1 MKILN
6 FGSINKDFFYSVN
19 DFVKPGETISSIRYN
34 VKIGGKGLNQS
45 VGISKAGQK
54 IYHAGIIN
62 KDDTFILDKLKKWN
76 INCEN
81 ILLSNN
87 PTGHA
92 IIQVDKK
99 GENSIII
106 HGGANH
112 DVDIKFIKSVLSK
125 FDSGDILVLQN
136 EINNIKEIIDRAH
149 HKKMKIVFN
158 PAPFNNEIL
167 SYDLNKISTLIL
179 NQTEGEALSKEKK
192 PDGILKVLNSKFNNT
207 EIILTLGEK
216 GSLYSFKD
224 ELLKIKA
231 HKLDT
236 VDTTGAGDTFIG
248 YYVAGIASEKSKK
261 DNLNRASEAAAIAT
275 TKLGGAESIPRIN

>member
-92 IIQVDKK
+92 IIQVDNK

-224 ELLKIKA
+224 ELVKIKA

-248 YYVAGIASEKSKK
+248 YYVAGIASKINKK

>member
-1 MKILN
+1 MKVLN
-6 FGSINKDFFYSVN
+6 FGSINKDFIYSVN
-19 DFVKPGETISSIRYN
+19 DFVNPGETISSIKYN
-34 VKIGGKGLNQS
+34 IKIGGKGLNQS
-45 VGISKAGQK
+45 VAISKAGQK

-62 KDDTFILDKLKKWN
+62 IDDTFILDKLKKWN
-76 INCEN
+76 VNCEN
-81 ILLSNN
+81 ILIGDN

-106 HGGANH
+106 HGGAND
-112 DVDIKFIKSVLSK
+112 DVDIKFIESVLSK
-125 FDSGDILVLQN
+125 FNSGDILVLQN
-136 EINNIKEIIDRAH
+136 EINNIKEIIKRAH

-158 PAPFNNEIL
+158 PAPFNKKIL

-192 PDGILKVLNSKFNNT
+192 PDNILKVLNSKFKNT

-216 GSLYSFKD
+216 GSIYSFKD
-224 ELLKIKA
+224 QLFKIEA
-231 HKLDT
+231 HRADT

-248 YYVAGIASEKSKK
+248 YYVAGLISGMNKK
-261 DNLNRASEAAAIAT
+261 ENLNRASEAAAIAT
-275 TKLGGAESIPRIN
+275 TKIGGAESIPKIN

>member
-34 VKIGGKGLNQS
+34 IKIGGKGLNQS

-92 IIQVDKK
+92 IIQVDNK
-99 GENSIII
+99 GENSIIV

-224 ELLKIKA
+224 ELVKIKA

-248 YYVAGIASEKSKK
+248 YYVAGIASKKSKK

>member
-1 MKILN
+1 MKVLN
-6 FGSINKDFFYSVN
+6 FGSINKDFIYSVN

-45 VGISKAGQK
+45 VAISKAGQK

-62 KDDTFILDKLKKWN
+62 KEDTFILEKLKKWN

-81 ILLSNN
+81 ILLRDN

-99 GENSIII
+99 GENSIIVY
-106 HGGANH
+106 GGAN
-112 DVDIKFIKSVLSK
+112 DDIDIKFIESVLSK
-125 FDSGDILVLQN
+125 FNSGDILVLQN
-136 EINNIKEIIDRAH
+136 EINNIKEIIKRAH

-158 PAPFNNEIL
+158 PAPFDKEIL

-179 NQTEGEALSKEKK
+179 NQTEGEALSKEKNS
-192 PDGILKVLNSKFNNT
+192 DNILKVLNSKFKNT

-224 ELLKIKA
+224 QLLKIQA
-231 HKLDT
+231 HRADT

-248 YYVAGIASEKSKK
+248 YYVAGLISGMNKRE
-261 DNLNRASEAAAIAT
+261 NLNRASEAAAIAT
-275 TKLGGAESIPRIN
+275 TKIGGAESIPRIN

>member
-92 IIQVDKK
+92 IIQVDNK

-248 YYVAGIASEKSKK
+248 YYVAGIASKKSKK

>member
-34 VKIGGKGLNQS
+34 IKIGGKGLNQS

-192 PDGILKVLNSKFNNT
+192 LDGILKVLNSKFNNT

-216 GSLYSFKD
+216 GSLYSFKN

-248 YYVAGIASEKSKK
+248 YYVAGIASKMNTK

-275 TKLGGAESIPRIN
+275 TKLGAAESIPRIN

>member
-34 VKIGGKGLNQS
+34 IKIGGKGLNQS

-112 DVDIKFIKSVLSK
+112 DINIKFIKSVLSK

-136 EINNIKEIIDRAH
+136 EINNLKEIIDRAH

-192 PDGILKVLNSKFNNT
+192 LDGILKVLNSKFNNT

-248 YYVAGIASEKSKK
+248 YYVAGIASKMNTK

-275 TKLGGAESIPRIN
+275 TKLGAAESIPRIN

>member
-92 IIQVDKK
+92 IIQIDKE

-248 YYVAGIASEKSKK
+248 YYVAGIASKKSKK

>member
-1 MKILN
+1 MKVLN
-6 FGSINKDFFYSVN
+6 FGSINKDLIYSVN
-19 DFVKPGETISSIRYN
+19 DFVNPGETISSIKYN
-34 VKIGGKGLNQS
+34 IKIGGKGLNQS
-45 VGISKAGQK
+45 VAISKAGQK

-62 KDDTFILDKLKKWN
+62 IDDTFILDKLKKWN
-76 INCEN
+76 VNCEN
-81 ILLSNN
+81 ILIGDN

-106 HGGANH
+106 HGGAND
-112 DVDIKFIKSVLSK
+112 DVDIKFIESVLSK
-125 FDSGDILVLQN
+125 FNSGDILVLQN
-136 EINNIKEIIDRAH
+136 EINNIKEIIKRAH

-158 PAPFNNEIL
+158 PAPFNKKIL

-192 PDGILKVLNSKFNNT
+192 PDNILKVLNSKFKNT

-216 GSLYSFKD
+216 GSIYSFKD
-224 ELLKIKA
+224 QLFKIEA
-231 HKLDT
+231 HRADT

-248 YYVAGIASEKSKK
+248 YYVAGLISGMNKK
-261 DNLNRASEAAAIAT
+261 ENLNRASEAAAIAT
-275 TKLGGAESIPRIN
+275 TKIGGAESIPRLN

>member
-1 MKILN
+1 M
-6 FGSINKDFFYSVN
+6 
-19 DFVKPGETISSIRYN
+19 
-34 VKIGGKGLNQS
+34 
-45 VGISKAGQK
+45 
-54 IYHAGIIN
+54 
-62 KDDTFILDKLKKWN
+62 LKKWN

-112 DVDIKFIKSVLSK
+112 DINIKFIKSVLSK

-136 EINNIKEIIDRAH
+136 EINNLKEIIDRAH

-158 PAPFNNEIL
+158 PAPFNNEIF

-192 PDGILKVLNSKFNNT
+192 HDGILKVLNSKFNNT

-236 VDTTGAGDTFIG
+236 VDSTGAGDTFIG
-248 YYVAGIASEKSKK
+248 YYVAGIASKMNKK
-261 DNLNRASEAAAIAT
+261 DNLKRASKAAAIAT

>member
-34 VKIGGKGLNQS
+34 IKIGGKGLNQS

-136 EINNIKEIIDRAH
+136 EINNLKEIIDRAH

-192 PDGILKVLNSKFNNT
+192 LDGILKVLNSKFNNT

-248 YYVAGIASEKSKK
+248 YYVAGIASKMNTK

-275 TKLGGAESIPRIN
+275 TKLGAAESIPRIN

>member
-1 MKILN
+1 MKVLN
-6 FGSINKDFFYSVN
+6 FGSINKDFIYSVN
-19 DFVKPGETISSIRYN
+19 DFVNPGETISSIKYN
-34 VKIGGKGLNQS
+34 IKIGGKGLNQS
-45 VGISKAGQK
+45 VAISKAGQK

-62 KDDTFILDKLKKWN
+62 IDDTFILDKLKKWN
-76 INCEN
+76 VNCEN
-81 ILLSNN
+81 ILIGDN

-106 HGGANH
+106 HGGAND
-112 DVDIKFIKSVLSK
+112 DVDIKFIESVLSK
-125 FDSGDILVLQN
+125 FNSGDILVLQN
-136 EINNIKEIIDRAH
+136 EINNIKEIIKRAH

-158 PAPFNNEIL
+158 PAPFNKKIL

-192 PDGILKVLNSKFNNT
+192 PDNILKVLNSKFKNT

-216 GSLYSFKD
+216 GSIYSFKD
-224 ELLKIKA
+224 QLFKIEA
-231 HKLDT
+231 HRADT

-248 YYVAGIASEKSKK
+248 YYVAGLISGMNKK
-261 DNLNRASEAAAIAT
+261 ENLNRASEAAAIAT
-275 TKLGGAESIPRIN
+275 AKIGGAESIPRLN

>member
-34 VKIGGKGLNQS
+34 IKIGGKGLNQS

-136 EINNIKEIIDRAH
+136 EINNTKEIIDRAH

-224 ELLKIKA
+224 ELVKIKA

-248 YYVAGIASEKSKK
+248 YYVAGIASKKSKK